1 MPSLTTRWL
10 SGTTPGTAD
19 ELATDLVAACRKA
32 LSDQT
37 PLTFLALELTGVE
50 AVRSI
55 EGDPVADHLVA
66 TVASTLRR
74 LSRRDRQLEAYR
86 TGATEFAMLLRQT
99 TVGEALTVAAA
110 VRQRIISYAA
120 PLDATLGL
128 AAHHPRWCPDAD
140 GLREAATAT
149 LAQARRLGGDRV
161 LAAVVSGGEW
171 TWLEGPTAVV

>member
-19 ELATDLVAACRKA
+19 ELAHDLVVACRKA

-37 PLTFLALELTGVE
+37 PLTLAALELTGVE
-50 AVRSI
+50 AIRSI
-55 EGDPVADHLVA
+55 EGPTVADHLVA

-86 TGATEFAMLLRQT
+86 TGPIEFAMLLRQT
-99 TVGEALTVAAA
+99 TVGEALTVAGA
-110 VRQRIISYAA
+110 VRQRIFSYAA

-128 AAHHPRWCPDAD
+128 AVHHPRWCPDAD
-140 GLREAATAT
+140 GLHQAALAT
-149 LAQARRLGGDRV
+149 LTQARSLGGNRV
-161 LAAVVSGGEW
+161 LAGVVSGGEW
-171 TWLEGPTAVV
+171 TWLEGPTSVV